1 MIQTAVIGRKIEGGN
16 EEVLAFCQTD
26 DPASLTEADLRLHV
40 AERLSAYKRPAR
52 IIVTTAL
59 PTSPNGKILKQQLI
73 ETFRHAL
80 ERKEDQG

>member
-26 DPASLTEADLRLHV
+26 QTAGISEDELRDH
-40 AERLSAYKRPAR
+40 AAARLSAYKRPAR
-52 IIVTTAL
+52 IVVTRAL

-73 ETFRHAL
+73 ETFRDEL
-80 ERKEDQG
+80 GFDEKD